1 MRRIITLISVL
12 AVGMA
17 LTGGGAY
24 AQTSDMGFSDVS
36 DDHPR
41 KADID
46 YAVERGWFEGYD
58 DGTFKPDQT
67 VSASEITTLAS
78 RVFDAIAE
86 EGMSRLDVALF
97 LQHGNL
103 ALTAPLP
110 ASVTAPSFSDWPPT
124 EGHEGHE
131 DVVYAS
137 VSYAAA
143 RGWFQGYPDGTFRPQ
158 RIITSRQ
165 VAAVIGRAFPQG
177 ISRAELAAFLQH
189 GNRAV
194 IAHVASLAWDKVGV
208 QALAAQASW
217 KNVCDSLDP
226 LQGFTLQILLDAHET
241 EIAAEDAVA
250 AGWQADVAFW
260 ETIAERN
267 QAEEKALTTA
277 RAAVATWSAAAD
289 AERKVLASWE
299 GDLTT
304 EEGRQAASDAAWEA
318 RRTET
323 AAWKSAQEAAQAA
336 AEAESRAEPAV
347 ADAWSEASDKAT
359 TAADTW
365 SNFPPLTDLAAA
377 CRDWTGAWEEWEDWA
392 AAMSVANDALA
403 AIA

>member
-1 MRRIITLISVL
+1 
-12 AVGMA
+12 MA
-17 LTGGGAY
+17 LAGGGAY

-86 EGMSRLDVALF
+86 EGVSRLDVALF
-97 LQHGNL
+97 LQHGNQ

-110 ASVTAPSFSDWPPT
+110 ASVTAPSFSDWPPP

-131 DVVYAS
+131 DADAS

-194 IAHVASLAWDKVGV
+194 IAHEASRAWDKVGDQGV
-208 QALAAQASW
+208 VTYASW

-267 QAEEKALTTA
+267 EAEEKALTTA

-289 AERKVLASWE
+289 AERKVLASWG

-318 RRTET
+318 RETET

-359 TAADTW
+359 IAAATW
-365 SNFPPLTDLAAA
+365 SSFPPLTDLAAA

-403 AIA
+403 AVA